1 MIKLLNSYFKNK
13 FEKNSIFSLLFFFS
27 FFHFCSFSQQLPLHN
42 QYVYN
47 PLVINP
53 AFAGKMHEWKKKY
66 PEWGA
71 FRKTQIDIMINSQT
85 LNAIVFAHN
94 KDKFEDQETLSFL
107 KNFKDLNFVD
117 YSDLKP
123 TSCTWADVD
132 RKMESDKGHS
142 IPQSKCFTTYVE
154 KNNYFINY
162 IETLF

>member
-1 MIKLLNSYFKNK
+1 MTYRRIPIFEYNEELSSKKHQVYKSLIEGVSDAMKTDKEEIKLC
-13 FEKNSIFSLLFFFS
+13 EVKNSNTYITVEK
-27 FFHFCSFSQQLPLHN
+27 P
-42 QYVYN
+42 
-47 PLVINP
+47 
-53 AFAGKMHEWKKKY
+53 EWKKKY

-71 FRKTQIDIMINSQT
+71 FRKMQVDIMNNSQT
-85 LNAIVFAHN
+85 LNALVFAHN
-94 KDKFEDQETLSFL
+94 KDKWEDQETLSFL

-132 RKMESDKGHS
+132 RKMESNKGHS
-142 IPQSKCFTTYVE
+142 IPQSKCFTKYVE